1 MRQSPAYP
9 QGINKGHLSTKGWHK
24 HANPASV
31 IGIGVLLAAALA
43 GVFGGQP
50 HPTRTIETPS
60 ATVTLQFPEILRNGE
75 FFEMRATIK
84 AKKPFKDVR
93 LGISSTY
100 WRDLTIN
107 TMIPGPSE
115 EKSEDGQFRFSYGP
129 LNKGESVTVKI
140 DGQVNPPMS
149 AGTEGQL
156 TLLDGDVVVASRPL
170 NLRVYP

>member
-9 QGINKGHLSTKGWHK
+9 QGIDTGHLNAKGWHR

-31 IGIGVLLAAALA
+31 IGIGLFLVAALA

-60 ATVTLQFPEILRNGE
+60 ATVILQFPEILRNGE

-84 AKKPFKDVR
+84 AKRPFKDLR

-107 TMIPGPSE
+107 TVIPGPLE
-115 EKSEDGQFRFSYGP
+115 EKSEGGQYRFSYGS
-129 LNKGESVTVKI
+129 LKTGESVTVKI
-140 DGQVNPPMS
+140 DGQVNPPMF
-149 AGTEGQL
+149 AGTKGEL
-156 TLLDGDVVVASRPL
+156 TILDGDAAVATIPVK
-170 NLRVYP
+170 LRVYP

>member
-1 MRQSPAYP
+1 MRKSPAYP
-9 QGINKGHLSTKGWHK
+9 QGIDQSHLQAKGWHR

-31 IGIGVLLAAALA
+31 IGIGLLLAAALA

-75 FFEMRATIK
+75 FFEMRATVK
-84 AKKPFKDVR
+84 AKRPFDDLRV
-93 LGISSTY
+93 GISSTY

-107 TMIPGPSE
+107 TMIPGPSK
-115 EKSEDGQFRFSYGP
+115 EKFEDGQYRFSYGP
-129 LNKGESVTVKI
+129 LQTGESVTLKF
-140 DGQVNPPMS
+140 DGQINPPMF
-149 AGTEGQL
+149 AGTKGKL
-156 TLLDGDVVVASRPL
+156 TVLDGDAIVVSKPL

>member
-9 QGINKGHLSTKGWHK
+9 QGIDKSHLSAKGWHR
-24 HANPASV
+24 HANPASL
-31 IGIGVLLAAALA
+31 IGIGLLLAIALA

-50 HPTRTIETPS
+50 HPTRTIQTPS

-84 AKKPFKDVR
+84 AKRPFKDVR

-115 EKSEDGQFRFSYGP
+115 EGSEGGQYRFSYGP
-129 LNKGESVTVKI
+129 LNKGESVKVKI
-140 DGQVNPPMS
+140 DGQVNPPMF
-149 AGTEGQL
+149 AGTQGEL
-156 TLLDGDVVVASRPL
+156 TVLDGDAVVVNIPVK
-170 NLRVYP
+170 LRVYP